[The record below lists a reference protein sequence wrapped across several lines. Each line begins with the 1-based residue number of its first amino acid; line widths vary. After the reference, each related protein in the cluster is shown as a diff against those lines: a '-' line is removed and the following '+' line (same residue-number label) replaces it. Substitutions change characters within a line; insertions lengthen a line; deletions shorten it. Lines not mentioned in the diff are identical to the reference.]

1 MKRQVTVPATASR
14 DRTGTKMRH
23 RSSTSDGVAGK
34 IPSTVRTREVVP
46 SELRQLE
53 RLFADCRWPER
64 SVFARACKRAR
75 ERAVGVIE
83 DSAPSADTRQTA
95 LVLAAAE
102 LFVALNVALPASAQ
116 ETARLAQQLEE
127 IIGIPTTALARE
139 LLRAPELLTLSPAVA
154 VAAQLAT
161 LIALVPLHNASLW
174 TRDAAEHANCIRHV
188 GAGAPSRG
196 ARLLAERVLAGELT
210 EPTEASPRRL
220 LLGLPVGRRQQP
232 LAALVA
238 CVRPGTGESA
248 RHLLADAAAIL
259 GAVLERDALLSG
271 NAASERA
278 LIESSERKLT
288 RLGFDLHDGPI
299 QDVAMLAE
307 DLRLLRDQLE
317 LVYGP
322 LTTRKSVDGRIEDL
336 DAQLVSLDAE
346 LRRLSSEVQAA
357 SVLLNKPFNAALA
370 DRIQAFAAR
379 TSIEPRL
386 TLAGEMRLLSTSQ
399 QIALLNIVQEALSNI
414 REHANATTVAITV
427 SVDARGVEA
436 KVLDDGVGFDL
447 ESTLMR
453 TAREGRVG
461 LLAMRE
467 RVRLL
472 GGDCRIE
479 SRPGGPTVISVTL
492 ERWLPL
498 LAQPQPAAPH
508 AADPCPRRRSRRTLP

>member
-1 MKRQVTVPATASR
+1 
-14 DRTGTKMRH
+14 
-23 RSSTSDGVAGK
+23 
-34 IPSTVRTREVVP
+34 
-46 SELRQLE
+46 
-53 RLFADCRWPER
+53 
-64 SVFARACKRAR
+64 
-75 ERAVGVIE
+75 
-83 DSAPSADTRQTA
+83 
-95 LVLAAAE
+95 
-102 LFVALNVALPASAQ
+102 
-116 ETARLAQQLEE
+116 
-127 IIGIPTTALARE
+127 
-139 LLRAPELLTLSPAVA
+139 
-154 VAAQLAT
+154 
-161 LIALVPLHNASLW
+161 
-174 TRDAAEHANCIRHV
+174 EHANCIRHV

-210 EPTEASPRRL
+210 EPTEASSRRL

-238 CVRPGTGESA
+238 CVRPGTGVSA
-248 RHLLADAAAIL
+248 RHLLADAATIL

-278 LIESSERKLT
+278 LLESSERKLT

-399 QIALLNIVQEALSNI
+399 QIALLNIVQEALS
-414 REHANATTVAITV
+414 
-427 SVDARGVEA
+427 
-436 KVLDDGVGFDL
+436 
-447 ESTLMR
+447 
-453 TAREGRVG
+453 
-461 LLAMRE
+461 
-467 RVRLL
+467 
-472 GGDCRIE
+472 
-479 SRPGGPTVISVTL
+479 
-492 ERWLPL
+492 
-498 LAQPQPAAPH
+498 
-508 AADPCPRRRSRRTLP
+508 